1 MSSKFI
7 IKPDFWQVFP
17 QTEIAVITAKGI
29 DNSGNVSELKKSEIQ
44 TYLNESCEKA
54 KAHLTEANFSE
65 NPVIAVWRKAYQQ
78 FKTKKGVRCSIEA
91 MLKRVEKGV
100 GIGSINPL
108 VDIYNGVSLTY
119 GLPCGGEDIDEFS
132 GDLLLTHAIGGEP
145 FLALG
150 DEKESEALPGEV
162 VYKDDIG
169 IVCRCWNWRD
179 GQRTMLTTETTNA
192 FLVIESVDPS
202 RSEDLKM
209 AAETLASKAEQYLGG
224 KWEVTYMTS
233 EHSELIL

>member
-1 MSSKFI
+1 MRSKFI

-29 DNSGNVSELKKSEIQ
+29 DN
-44 TYLNESCEKA
+44 
-54 KAHLTEANFSE
+54 
-65 NPVIAVWRKAYQQ
+65 
-78 FKTKKGVRCSIEA
+78 
-91 MLKRVEKGV
+91 
-100 GIGSINPL
+100 
-108 VDIYNGVSLTY
+108 
-119 GLPCGGEDIDEFS
+119 S

-162 VYKDDIG
+162 VYKDDKG

-209 AAETLASKAEQYLGG
+209 AAETLASMAEQYLGG
-224 KWEVTYMTS
+224 QWEVTYMTA
-233 EHSELIL
+233 ENSELMM